1 MLFDLAEHKNSRIQ
15 ELVNL
20 LNDASNNYY
29 NGSPIMSDHEYD
41 RLFDELL
48 ELEHTTGIVLENSP
62 THRVGYSVNSESQN
76 KIAHEYP
83 ARSLDKTKDLNK
95 LISTF
100 DVFHDHRDEV
110 DVMWKLDGATLQLTY
125 EGGHIV
131 LAATR
136 GDGYIGQNVTRH
148 AKYIKGIPQTI
159 SEKSKVVVRGEVII
173 KYEDFEKLNQ
183 ESSNLLYKNPRNLA
197 SGSLSLLDTQEV
209 RNRKLQFYGFEL
221 VCHPNKDNLTFFN
234 RLTTLSFLGF
244 QVVPHSL
251 CRVHKDSENVL
262 PYLEDVVDLYTKN
275 STDFQIPVDGLVL
288 AYNDTKYTDRLEGT
302 EHHPN
307 ILSGYAYKWN
317 DEEYETTLRS
327 IEWSPS
333 RTGLLNPV
341 AVFDP
346 VQIDGTIVSRASLH
360 NFSIMRKLHIRIND
374 KIAVYKA
381 NQIIPQVAKNLSD
394 SKAYT
399 DEDLNLIG
407 RCPVCGSQGI
417 LKTSSDGIESVY
429 CTNLQCKAKLLYRL
443 EHFCSKEALDIE
455 GLSESTLS
463 KFIECGFL
471 NEFADIFKLDR
482 FESEIKNM
490 EGFGETSFNNLIA
503 AIKQASTTQMYRLLV
518 GLGIPGIGVVQA
530 KAISNKFNGD
540 LQKFLKFKDFDYT
553 CISGIGSILDS
564 SIRSWMNDNSCQR
577 EVADLLNYVHISNIT
592 IQNTSLK
599 LSGKTF
605 VITGKLHKFKNR
617 DQLVA
622 VIEDNG
628 GVVKSSITKDTNYL
642 INNDINS
649 QSSKNLKAKSLSI
662 PVISEETF
670 LEMI

>member
-1 MLFDLAEHKNSRIQ
+1 MLFTIPQSKSRME
-15 ELVNL
+15 ELVEI
-20 LNDASNNYY
+20 LNDASDHYY
-29 NGSPIMSDHEYD
+29 NSDPIMDDHEFD
-41 RLFDELL
+41 KLFDELKTL
-48 ELEHTTGIVLENSP
+48 EKSTNTVLPNSP
-62 THRVGYSVNSESQN
+62 THRVGFSVLDTVKSKVQ
-76 KIAHEYP
+76 HEFP
-83 ARSLDKTKDLNK
+83 AKSLDKTKSIHK
-95 LISTF
+95 LLSTF
-100 DVFHDHRDEV
+100 DVYHDSKDEV
-110 DVMWKLDGATLQLTY
+110 NVMWKLDGATLQLTY
-125 EGGHIV
+125 IDGSLK

-136 GDGYIGQNVTRH
+136 GDGYVGQDVTSF
-148 AKYIKGIPQTI
+148 AKYIKGIPLSIPTCD
-159 SEKSKVVVRGEVII
+159 KVVVRGEAVIS
-173 KYEDFEKLNQ
+173 YDDFNELNEAQ
-183 ESSNLLYKNPRNLA
+183 SYKNPRNLV
-197 SGSLSLLDTQEV
+197 SGSLALLDIQEFK
-209 RNRKLQFYGFEL
+209 NRRVQFYGFEL
-221 VCHPNKDNLTFFN
+221 VDHPDKPNLSFFY
-234 RLTTLSFLGF
+234 RLVTLSRLGF

-251 CRVHKDSENVL
+251 CRVHKESENVL

-275 STDFQIPVDGLVL
+275 SKTFPIPVDGLVL
-288 AYNDTKYTDRLEGT
+288 AYNDTKYTDKLEGT

-317 DEEYETTLRS
+317 DEEYATTLRS

-346 VQIDGTIVSRASLH
+346 VQIDGTTVSRASLH

-394 SKAYT
+394 SIAYT

-407 RCPVCGSQGI
+407 SCPVCGSQGV

-471 NEFADIFKLDR
+471 NDFADIFKLDR
-482 FESEIKNM
+482 FESEIKNI

-503 AIKQASTTQMYRLLV
+503 SIKQSSTTQMYRLLV

-564 SIRSWMNDNSCQR
+564 SIRSWMNDDSCKS
-577 EVADLLNYVHISNIT
+577 EVDNLLNYVHISNIT

-617 DQLVA
+617 DQLVE

-628 GVVKSSITKDTNYL
+628 GVVKSSITKDTDYL

-649 QSSKNLKAKSLSI
+649 HSSKNLKAKSLSI
-662 PVISEETF
+662 PIISEETF